1 MAQFK
6 SSLNSPKVSVK
17 LQGGHGSSDAT
28 TQKTKIQAMPSVK
41 PTGKSDIKFTV
52 QPSGTRGTGTEAGKP
67 RD

>member
-17 LQGGHGSSDAT
+17 LQGGMGSSDAV
-28 TQKTKIQAMPSVK
+28 TQKTSIQKKAGTTNP
-41 PTGKSDIKFTV
+41 GASDIKYTV
-52 QPSGTRGTGTEAGKP
+52 QPSGTHGAGTTAGKP

>member
-17 LQGGHGSSDAT
+17 LQGGMGSSDAV
-28 TQKTKIQAMPSVK
+28 TQKTSIQKAPSVK
-41 PTGKSDIKFTV
+41 STGMSDIKYTV
-52 QPSGTRGTGTEAGKP
+52 QPSGTHGAGTTAGKP